1 MLNRRKIMNTKRLQT
16 LFTALLGCFL
26 IIGCTDL
33 TDTVEDGIGSE
44 TVDTGSP
51 DISDPTAALVGVYSD
66 LNGLRGAG
74 GTYALMEHTSDELMG
89 PTRGTDWS
97 DFGVWRQL
105 HAHIWDPSHAQILN
119 AWNDLNSGVFRASQ
133 VVEASAATPSEV
145 AQARFLRAFFMFYI
159 MDFFGQVPFRAPDAA
174 PNDIPSVMDRQDALQ
189 FILDDLNAAR
199 PELPNLSSGSDAGTA
214 SQEAVDFLLA
224 KIYLNRSVYTSST
237 PENPSAGPYDFD
249 NSDMDEVIAKV
260 QNISDNPYTELSEYF
275 DNFHWDNANLS
286 NELIFTRQATTGG
299 SNNFVHFSW
308 TLHYN
313 HSPTGCCNGFTTLPE
328 FYAMFDDESDI
339 RRGTFIPGMSD
350 ETGVLA
356 GFLEGQQFDS
366 FDGSVDNP
374 GEPLND
380 RGGNALIFTPD
391 VDLFYSNERM
401 GVRVIKYL
409 INTDNASEPGT
420 DYVFFRYADALL
432 MKAEAHFRK
441 GDTGPA
447 LDIINQIR
455 SHRGAAELTS
465 LSEEDIL
472 NERGYELYWEG
483 WRRNDLVRFGMF
495 TDEWHQKPASEEFRV
510 LFPIPQRALDTNP
523 NLVQTAGY

>member
-174 PNDIPSVMDRQDALQ
+174 R
-189 FILDDLNAAR
+189 
-199 PELPNLSSGSDAGTA
+199 T
-214 SQEAVDFLLA
+214 
-224 KIYLNRSVYTSST
+224 TSH
-237 PENPSAGPYDFD
+237 P
-249 NSDMDEVIAKV
+249 
-260 QNISDNPYTELSEYF
+260 
-275 DNFHWDNANLS
+275 
-286 NELIFTRQATTGG
+286 
-299 SNNFVHFSW
+299 
-308 TLHYN
+308 
-313 HSPTGCCNGFTTLPE
+313 
-328 FYAMFDDESDI
+328 
-339 RRGTFIPGMSD
+339 
-350 ETGVLA
+350 
-356 GFLEGQQFDS
+356 
-366 FDGSVDNP
+366 
-374 GEPLND
+374 
-380 RGGNALIFTPD
+380 
-391 VDLFYSNERM
+391 
-401 GVRVIKYL
+401 
-409 INTDNASEPGT
+409 
-420 DYVFFRYADALL
+420 
-432 MKAEAHFRK
+432 
-441 GDTGPA
+441 
-447 LDIINQIR
+447 
-455 SHRGAAELTS
+455 
-465 LSEEDIL
+465 
-472 NERGYELYWEG
+472 
-483 WRRNDLVRFGMF
+483 
-495 TDEWHQKPASEEFRV
+495 
-510 LFPIPQRALDTNP
+510 
-523 NLVQTAGY
+523 